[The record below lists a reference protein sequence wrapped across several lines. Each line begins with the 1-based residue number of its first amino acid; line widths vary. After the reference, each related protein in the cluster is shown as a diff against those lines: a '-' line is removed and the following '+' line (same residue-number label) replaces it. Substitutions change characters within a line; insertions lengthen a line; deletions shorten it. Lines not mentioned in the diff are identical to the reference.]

1 MDVAKFDDS
10 APIKKIRFLE
20 YYNKARDESL
30 NSTNIKLG
38 WRAAG
43 LVPFDP
49 RKVIR
54 SSQVTKM
61 QADVPKAPQTPP

>member
-30 NSTNIKLG
+30 NSMNIKSG

-43 LVPFDP
+43 LIPFDP
-49 RKVIR
+49 
-54 SSQVTKM
+54 
-61 QADVPKAPQTPP
+61 

>member
-1 MDVAKFDDS
+1 MDVVKFDDS
-10 APIKKIRFLE
+10 ASIKKIRFLE

-30 NSTNIKLG
+30 NSTNIKSG
-38 WRAAG
+38 WRAAS
-43 LVPFDP
+43 LIPFDL

-61 QADVPKAPQTPP
+61 QTDVLKAP